1 MKKEEILKNVDTDEQ
16 RKAVEAILDFS
27 ISESDAV
34 KTTVEEVKGM
44 LNKQIEELKLTNA
57 ETKQAMQDQVD
68 NVGKIVSAMQ
78 ENKPTTYKSFGQIV
92 KEKHES
98 IKESFNQTAAAS
110 ITVPVSSITKATTV
124 IPSAITSDTYGQYL
138 TEIGQMAHI
147 KPVVADMFAQFPME
161 AGSHRTIYYTDWTT
175 ATRNA
180 AARTVGNAAGS
191 SVAAWTVYSATLQS
205 ISDSIPVA
213 KEMITGAYGNFES
226 ELRNFITTNLMLKR
240 DADLINADGNAPN
253 IKGIYTYS
261 SAFDSAAY
269 TGTKAKVANLY
280 DLIQIMAT
288 EIMKDTQYTV
298 NKVIVNPADMLKL
311 KLAKDVQGQYLRP
324 FVMNGQMLDGIE
336 VTESA
341 SQTAGTLTIG
351 DFTKARRYYGEN
363 ITLDMGYN
371 LTGDF
376 GKRVLTLLGN
386 MEELLL
392 VRTCEQD
399 AFLKSTNITTDI
411 ANVTVAEA

>member
-1 MKKEEILKNVDTDEQ
+1 MKKEEILKNIEDEGQ
-16 RKAVEAILDFS
+16 RKSVETILDFA
-27 ISESDAV
+27 IAKANAAEMTAEKFSEMLSEKAS
-34 KTTVEEVKGM
+34 ELEIEVAKVNG
-44 LNKQIEELKLTNA
+44 LQEQL
-57 ETKQAMQDQVD
+57 D
-68 NVGKIVSAMQ
+68 NVGKAVNEMK

-92 KEKHES
+92 KENYETLKD
-98 IKESFNQTAAAS
+98 SFEKTSLAS
-110 ITVPVSSITKATTV
+110 LTVPVSAISKATTV
-124 IPSAITSDTYGQYL
+124 IPSAITSDTYGQYM
-138 TEIGQMAHI
+138 TEIGQLSHI
-147 KPVVADMFAQFPME
+147 KPVVADMFSQFPIE
-161 AGSHRTIYYTDWTT
+161 SGAHRTIYYTDWTT

-191 SVAAWTVYSATLQS
+191 SVAEWTVYSATLQS

-213 KEMITGAYGNFES
+213 KEMITGAYGNFEA

-240 DADLINADGNAPN
+240 DADLVTADGNAPN
-253 IKGIYTYS
+253 IKGIYTYA
-261 SAFDSAAY
+261 SAFDSSAY
-269 TGTKAKVANLY
+269 TGEKAKVANLY

-288 EIMKDTQYTV
+288 EIMKDTQYMV

-336 VTESA
+336 VVESA
-341 SQTAGTLTIG
+341 SQTANTLTIG

-363 ITLDMGYN
+363 ISLDIGYN

-392 VRTCEQD
+392 VRSCEED
-399 AFLKSTNITTDI
+399 AFLKSTNVSSDI
-411 ANVTVAEA
+411 ANVTVSED